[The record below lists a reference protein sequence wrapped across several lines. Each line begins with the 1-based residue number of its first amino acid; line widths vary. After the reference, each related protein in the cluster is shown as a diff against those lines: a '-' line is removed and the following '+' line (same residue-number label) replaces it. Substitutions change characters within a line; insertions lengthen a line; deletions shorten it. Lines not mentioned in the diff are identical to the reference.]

1 MIYITGIF
9 GPNRIY
15 SPQIIFTMEKIV
27 MMLKKLQL
35 IFILVLSGFGLVACG
50 DSDTAPAPAP
60 APAPAEEPKAVV
72 QSENTASS
80 ISSSVSNS
88 ASDSVSNGGLE
99 AYDPDVPSMVVEDN
113 GVISEEEIYSN
124 WPQ

>member
-1 MIYITGIF
+1 
-9 GPNRIY
+9 
-15 SPQIIFTMEKIV
+15 

-50 DSDTAPAPAP
+50 DSDTDT
-60 APAPAEEPKAVV
+60 APAEKPKAMAP
-72 QSENTASS
+72 SEG
-80 ISSSVSNS
+80 ISSSVSSS
-88 ASDSVSNGGLE
+88 ASSSESSSDSDGGLE

>member
-1 MIYITGIF
+1 MIYITDIF
-9 GPNRIY
+9 GTNRIY
-15 SPQIIFTMEKIV
+15 SPQLIFTMEKIV

-35 IFILVLSGFGLVACG
+35 IFILVLTGFGLVACG
-50 DSDTAPAPAP
+50 DSDTEP

-80 ISSSVSNS
+80 ISSSVSDS

>member
-1 MIYITGIF
+1 
-9 GPNRIY
+9 
-15 SPQIIFTMEKIV
+15 

-50 DSDTAPAPAP
+50 DSDTAPA
-60 APAPAEEPKAVV
+60 EKPKATAP
-72 QSENTASS
+72 SEG
-80 ISSSVSNS
+80 ISSSVSSS
-88 ASDSVSNGGLE
+88 ASSSASNGGLE

-124 WPQ
+124 WPE